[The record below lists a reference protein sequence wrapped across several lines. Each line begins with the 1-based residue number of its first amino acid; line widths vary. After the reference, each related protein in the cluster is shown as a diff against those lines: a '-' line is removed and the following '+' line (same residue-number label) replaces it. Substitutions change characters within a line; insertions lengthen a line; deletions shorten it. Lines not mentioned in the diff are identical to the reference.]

1 MSDTKLTDN
10 EARKLLEMVKRSL
23 VSEIKFPDRGGKI
36 KFDVIGDTK
45 KDLFS
50 IDIYRGKI
58 NPYKYDMG
66 ALVKKNGTMLLQ
78 LHINPSNIHTNPDGQ
93 KIVGNHWHIYT
104 EKYGRAFAFPAENVL
119 ADKFVDN
126 TIAFLTKFNVV
137 EQPNVLLQLELPS

>member
-10 EARKLLEMVKRSL
+10 EAKKLLKMIKRSL
-23 VSEIKFPDRGGKI
+23 VTEVKFPDRGGKI

-78 LHINPSNIHTNPDGQ
+78 LHINPSNIHTNPDGK
-93 KIVGNHWHIYT
+93 KIVGSHWHIYT
-104 EKYGRAFAFPAENVL
+104 EKYGRAFAFPAVNIL
-119 ADKFVDN
+119 ADEFVDN
-126 TIAFLTKFNVV
+126 TIAFLTEFNVV
-137 EQPNVLLQLELPS
+137 EQPNVSFQLELL